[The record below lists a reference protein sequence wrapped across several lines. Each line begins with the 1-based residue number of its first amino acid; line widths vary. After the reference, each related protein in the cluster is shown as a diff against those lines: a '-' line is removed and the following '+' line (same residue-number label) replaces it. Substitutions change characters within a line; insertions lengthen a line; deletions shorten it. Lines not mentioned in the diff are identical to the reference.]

1 MTDAIVYV
9 HELDKLE
16 DQLQTCQTYCGL
28 YDLRIVE
35 CTVGDRAH
43 AIAEARRRSAV
54 LVTTTITNLGD
65 TVQAVAKAAAIVD
78 VVSIREGIDS
88 TTAMGRLVMNVL
100 TTVHQY
106 YIETGDN
113 DANQ

>member
-1 MTDAIVYV
+1 MRDAVVYV
-9 HELDKLE
+9 HEVDKLE
-16 DQLQTCQTYCGL
+16 DELQTCRTYCEL

-43 AIAEARRRSAV
+43 AIAEARRRGAV
-54 LVTTTITNLGD
+54 LVTSTVTNLGD
-65 TVQAVAKAAAIVD
+65 TVQAVAKAAAVVD

-113 DANQ
+113 RANQ